1 MIKVQVLL
9 QKRKDNNQWGNPG
22 GIMELG
28 EDIYQTV
35 TREVKEETNL
45 EIHNLKLFNVY
56 SGKGQHYIYP
66 NGDEAYFVNVIFET
80 NSYNGNLKKDSE
92 SVKLN
97 FFGVD
102 KISSDVTPTFND
114 ILKDLMNRR

>member
-1 MIKVQVLL
+1 M
-9 QKRKDNNQWGNPG
+9 
-22 GIMELG
+22 
-28 EDIYQTV
+28 
-35 TREVKEETNL
+35 
-45 EIHNLKLFNVY
+45 
-56 SGKGQHYIYP
+56 
-66 NGDEAYFVNVIFET
+66 NVIFET